1 MAKEIVN
8 VRLDG
13 KALQRVD
20 LAVRRG
26 TFPNRS
32 EAIRS
37 MVAQFIRE
45 HPEAFDDPLL
55 SRIVHEPP
63 LSDEMFE
70 EIAAQALSGEKT
82 AADLVAE
89 GRQRG

>member
-8 VRLDG
+8 VRLDS
-13 KALQRVD
+13 KSLQLVD
-20 LAVRRG
+20 LAVRKG
-26 TFPNRS
+26 TFPSRS

-37 MVAQFIRE
+37 MVKQFIRE
-45 HPEAFDDPLL
+45 HPKAFDDPFL
-55 SRIVHEPP
+55 SRIIHEPP

-89 GRQRG
+89 GRHRG

>member
-8 VRLDG
+8 VRLDSRY
-13 KALQRVD
+13 LRHLD

-26 TFPNRS
+26 TFPSRS

-37 MVAQFIRE
+37 IVEQFMRE

-55 SRIVHEPP
+55 SRLLHEPP
-63 LSDEMFE
+63 LPDEMFE
-70 EIAAQALSGEKT
+70 EIAARALRGKKT

-89 GRQRG
+89 GQHRG